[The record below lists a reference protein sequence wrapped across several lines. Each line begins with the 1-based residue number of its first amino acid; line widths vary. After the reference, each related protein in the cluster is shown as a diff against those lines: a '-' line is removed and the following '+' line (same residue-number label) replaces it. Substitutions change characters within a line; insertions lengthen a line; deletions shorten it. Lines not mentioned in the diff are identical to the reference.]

1 MLTRTWRRSPP
12 VVGRPDETPSRDFR
26 FRGAGNEISLLH
38 CIIAASLGA
47 MSAILLAYTIDR
59 QYLPVL
65 KDENVLLDH
74 AQRVGQEYDWSGYC
88 MLHTL
93 MYLEERGISFDS
105 ADEYTVLT
113 PAHRTLLG
121 QLDPARHDVAELDAY
136 LMEELGD
143 GDDGEESQ
151 GWAGEAA
158 LDSLRLLHDNLEH
171 LVDSDVLLVQ
181 IC

>member
-1 MLTRTWRRSPP
+1 MRIL
-12 VVGRPDETPSRDFR
+12 
-26 FRGAGNEISLLH
+26 LLH
-38 CIIAASLGA
+38 LIGTATVGA
-47 MSAILLAYTIDR
+47 MSAILLTYTIDR
-59 QYLPVL
+59 QHLPAL

-74 AQRVGQEYDWSGYC
+74 AQRVGQEYDWSGEC
-88 MLHTL
+88 MLYTL
-93 MYLEERGISFDS
+93 MYLEERGINFDS

-113 PAHRTLLG
+113 PAHSALLD
-121 QLDPARHDVAELDAY
+121 QLDPARHDAAELDAY

-158 LDSLRLLHDNLEH
+158 MDSLRLLHYNLEH